1 MYGLG
6 LGPILGWSHTIW
18 AQAGSH
24 TVWTGAGP
32 ILYGLG
38 LGPILYGQRLGPCNT
53 IPFIFQELVKE
64 MVAADIELLRK
75 DPTA

>member
-1 MYGLG
+1 MGS
-6 LGPILGWSHTIW
+6 GWVPYW
-18 AQAGSH
+18 
-24 TVWTGAGP
+24 AGP